1 MISRYDR
8 LLIYEVKRTTKIGGM
23 GPFKALEGQFEFR
36 TLGLASL
43 FMILVMLPILIRIN
57 DVIFVILKFILL
69 LMQNSKRN
77 FVLL

>member
-8 LLIYEVKRTTKIGGM
+8 LLIYEVKRTTKIDGM
-23 GPFKALEGQFEFR
+23 GTFKALEGQFEFR